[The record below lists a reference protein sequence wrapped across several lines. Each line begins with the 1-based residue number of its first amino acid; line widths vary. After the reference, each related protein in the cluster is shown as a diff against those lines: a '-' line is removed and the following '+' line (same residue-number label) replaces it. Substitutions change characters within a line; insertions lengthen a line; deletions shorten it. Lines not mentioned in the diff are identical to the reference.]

1 MRLNMLRMT
10 HKIPHGILVY
20 AHLAIPLASKVKL
33 ALLAINS
40 GKLHLTACKKN
51 ANYPYQ
57 FIVVPSPD
65 DSPSPTSSS
74 LKKSDV
80 PIR

>member
-40 GKLHLTACKKN
+40 VKLHLTACKKKMLTIHIN
-51 ANYPYQ
+51 LLWYPLQ
-57 FIVVPSPD
+57 MTLPVQQAHP
-65 DSPSPTSSS
+65 
-74 LKKSDV
+74 
-80 PIR
+80 